1 MTDKEKIE
9 QIMKL
14 RGLNNTEFANLI
26 GISPGALSHIISE
39 RTKPTLQI
47 LRSVKHVCPDI
58 NPGWLFYDEE
68 PMMLAD
74 KVDVS
79 GVDVSSD
86 SDEDPVETMFGSGSP
101 DLFSGLAQ
109 QYPSS
114 ASAVAGGNQAQ
125 ATGKR
130 NAVNGSRSAAGSSV
144 GEHGYPNVNNVLRGD
159 GASFSS
165 ASMVSIPEIVGETV
179 KQMNKPQRKI
189 VEVRIFFDDGTF
201 EVFS

>member
-9 QIMKL
+9 QLMKL

-26 GISPGALSHIISE
+26 GISPGALSHIMSE

-47 LRSVKHVCPDI
+47 LRSVKHVFPEI

-74 KVDVS
+74 KVETSNVEES
-79 GVDVSSD
+79 AEG
-86 SDEDPVETMFGSGSP
+86 DPELFGGMMDSGSP

-109 QYPSS
+109 QFPSS
-114 ASAVAGGNQAQ
+114 PSATPNGSKAQTSGKKNVGGGSRTVAG
-125 ATGKR
+125 
-130 NAVNGSRSAAGSSV
+130 NAGGDGR
-144 GEHGYPNVNNVLRGD
+144 YTNVNNVLRGD
-159 GASFSS
+159 STSFAA
-165 ASMVSIPEIVGETV
+165 ASMMSIPEIVGETV

>member
-9 QIMKL
+9 QLMKL

-26 GISPGALSHIISE
+26 GISPGALSHIMSE

-47 LRSVKHVCPDI
+47 LRSVKHVFPEI

-74 KVDVS
+74 KVETSNVEGS
-79 GVDVSSD
+79 AEG
-86 SDEDPVETMFGSGSP
+86 DPELFDGMMDSGSP

-109 QYPSS
+109 QFPSS
-114 ASAVAGGNQAQ
+114 PSAIPNGSQSQ
-125 ATGKR
+125 TSGKK
-130 NAVNGSRSAAGSSV
+130 NVGTGSRSVSVNAG
-144 GEHGYPNVNNVLRGD
+144 GDGRYTNVNNVLRGD
-159 GASFSS
+159 GSSF
-165 ASMVSIPEIVGETV
+165 AATSMMSIPEIVGETV
-179 KQMNKPQRKI
+179 KQMNRPQRKI